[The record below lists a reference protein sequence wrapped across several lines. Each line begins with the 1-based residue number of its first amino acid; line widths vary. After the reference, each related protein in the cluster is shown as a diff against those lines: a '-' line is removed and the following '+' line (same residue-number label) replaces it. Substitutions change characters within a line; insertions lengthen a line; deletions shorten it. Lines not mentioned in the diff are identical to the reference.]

1 MLYFLFFSGYILVY
15 GVSVIY
21 YDKRAVNRRRIDVM
35 IKGKRIVLG
44 VTGGIAAYKAA
55 ELTREFVKKGADVR
69 IVMTKSAGQFITPL
83 TMWTLSGNPV
93 YDDMFALSEGG
104 DIAHINLAQTADI
117 IVIAPATAN
126 IIGKMASG
134 IADDLLSTTVLAT
147 KAPVLICP
155 AMNATMYEN
164 SIVTANMERLSKEGY
179 HFAEV
184 AYGEL
189 ACKTEGPGRLQPLE
203 DIVEKVES
211 ILTEKDLAGEK
222 IVITAGPT
230 REPIDPVRYISNHS
244 SGKMGFALSICARRR
259 GADVTL
265 VSGPTS
271 LDIPADI
278 TFRGV
283 STAEEMR
290 DTVMKEIEDAT
301 VIIKAAAVAD
311 YRPQSV
317 SESKIK
323 KGEGTKNLSLER
335 TPDIISEIGEVKGSR
350 ILVGFAME
358 TEDIIVNARRKLKEK
373 KMDLIVANDLSEE
386 GSGFQYDTN
395 RVKIIDPEGTV
406 EEVPLMD
413 KIEVADRILNRVRKI
428 RDERK

>member
-1 MLYFLFFSGYILVY
+1 
-15 GVSVIY
+15 
-21 YDKRAVNRRRIDVM
+21 M

-44 VTGGIAAYKAA
+44 VTGGIAAYKSA

-69 IVMTKSAGQFITPL
+69 VIMTKSAEEFITPL
-83 TMWTLSGNPV
+83 TMKTLSGNPV
-93 YDDMFALSEGG
+93 YDDTFLVSEEG

-134 IADDLLSTTVLAT
+134 IADDLLSTTVIAT

-155 AMNATMYEN
+155 AMNANMYEN
-164 SIVTANMERLSKEGY
+164 SIVTSNMERLSQVGY
-179 HFAEV
+179 YFAEV

-189 ACKTEGPGRLQPLE
+189 ACKTEGPGRLPPLR

-211 ILTEKDLAGEK
+211 ILTDKDLEGEK
-222 IVITAGPT
+222 IVVTAGPT
-230 REPIDPVRYISNHS
+230 REPIDPVRYISNYS
-244 SGKMGFALSICARRR
+244 SGKMGYALSICARRR

-278 TFRGV
+278 EFIEV
-283 STAEEMR
+283 STAQEMR
-290 DTVMKEIEDAT
+290 DAVMKELENAT

-311 YRPQSV
+311 YRPKSV

-323 KGEGTKNLSLER
+323 KGEGKKNISLDK
-335 TPDIISEIGEVKGSR
+335 TPDIISEIGDMKGDR

-358 TEDIIVNARRKLKEK
+358 TEDIIVNARRKLKDK
-373 KMDLIVANDLSEE
+373 KMDLVVANDLSEE
-386 GSGFQYDTN
+386 GSGFQHDTN
-395 RVKIIDPEGTV
+395 VVKIIDSEGNM
-406 EEVPLMD
+406 EELPLMD
-413 KIEVADRILNRVRKI
+413 KMEVSDRILHRVKKI
-428 RDERK
+428 CDERK

>member
-1 MLYFLFFSGYILVY
+1 L
-15 GVSVIY
+15 VIY
-21 YDKRAVNRRRIDVM
+21 YDKRAIHLRRVGVM

-44 VTGGIAAYKAA
+44 ITGGIAAYKAA

-69 IVMTKSAGQFITPL
+69 VIMTKSAGEFITSL

-93 YDDMFALSEGG
+93 YDDIFSVSGGG

-134 IADDLLSTTVLAT
+134 IADDLLSTTVIAT

-164 SIVTANMERLSKEGY
+164 SIVMSNMKRLSEEGY
-179 HFAEV
+179 YFAEA

-189 ACKTEGPGRLQPLE
+189 ACKTEGPGRLTPLE

-211 ILTEKDLAGEK
+211 ILTEKDLAGER
-222 IVITAGPT
+222 IVVTAGPT
-230 REPIDPVRYISNHS
+230 QEPIDPVRYISNYS

-271 LDIPADI
+271 LAIPADI
-278 TFRGV
+278 KFIGV
-283 STAEEMR
+283 SSAEEMR
-290 DTVMKEIEDAT
+290 DTVMKEIENAT
-301 VIIKAAAVAD
+301 VVIKAAAVAD
-311 YRPQSV
+311 YRPKSV

-323 KGEGTKNLSLER
+323 KGEGEKSISLER
-335 TPDIISEIGEVKGSR
+335 TPDIISEIGAIKADR

-358 TEDIIVNARRKLKEK
+358 TEDIIVNARKKLKEK

-386 GSGFQYDTN
+386 GSGFQHDTN
-395 RVKIIDPEGTV
+395 RVKIIDPEGTI

-413 KIEVADRILNRVRKI
+413 KMEVADRILHRVRKI